1 MLTNIVIHTSLV
13 VPVVPPPLP
22 GPPQQD
28 NNVPAP
34 VLPILVNQFVQN
46 NLVALDL
53 ENIVLSL
60 DALKDRDFC
69 VQLLF
74 TLSHCAV
81 HAFAQ
86 LPTGYHCAKYAK
98 RNLTSDYGAFFNFVA
113 TISFYHNHDAVANS
127 LSVFEYAKQHDMYVK
142 GVNQEFEVY
151 KQALHASATYNKTWY
166 GPIKPASLHIYLTPR
181 QTQQRL
187 LFAYSIPWRVNEF
200 SNNREHNIS
209 HKYKC
214 FTGWLPV
221 FQQLKYAF
229 WKE

>member
-1 MLTNIVIHTSLV
+1 
-13 VPVVPPPLP
+13 
-22 GPPQQD
+22 
-28 NNVPAP
+28 
-34 VLPILVNQFVQN
+34 VNQFVQN

-53 ENIVLSL
+53 ENMVLSL
-60 DALKDRDFC
+60 DALKDRDFS